1 MILVSVEFQSLRN
14 LQEFAVDTGL
24 DEAFMA
30 NLLEEFFVVT
40 FAVLHNGSEEK
51 YALAG
56 IIVED
61 EAVICDIQNL
71 LSEYSDFIIGRM
83 GIPNVKENL
92 SVISVVLNAPSDV
105 INTISGKLGRIDG
118 VTSKT
123 IFSKA
128 EEA

>member
-1 MILVSVEFQSLRN
+1 MNRAALIGIMIEDNKVSKQINEI
-14 LQEFAVDTGL
+14 
-24 DEAFMA
+24 
-30 NLLEEFFVVT
+30 
-40 FAVLHNGSEEK
+40 LHE
-51 YALAG
+51 Y
-56 IIVED
+56 
-61 EAVICDIQNL
+61 
-71 LSEYSDFIIGRM
+71 SEYIIGRM

>member
-1 MILVSVEFQSLRN
+1 MIEDNKVSPRINEI
-14 LQEFAVDTGL
+14 
-24 DEAFMA
+24 
-30 NLLEEFFVVT
+30 
-40 FAVLHNGSEEK
+40 LH
-51 YALAG
+51 
-56 IIVED
+56 
-61 EAVICDIQNL
+61 
-71 LSEYSDFIIGRM
+71 EYSVYIIGRM

-92 SVISVVLNAPSDV
+92 SVISVVINAPSDV

>member
-1 MILVSVEFQSLRN
+1 MMNRAALIGIMIEDNKVSKQINEI
-14 LQEFAVDTGL
+14 
-24 DEAFMA
+24 
-30 NLLEEFFVVT
+30 
-40 FAVLHNGSEEK
+40 LHE
-51 YALAG
+51 Y
-56 IIVED
+56 
-61 EAVICDIQNL
+61 
-71 LSEYSDFIIGRM
+71 SEYIIGRM

>member
-1 MILVSVEFQSLRN
+1 MIEDNKVSKQINEI
-14 LQEFAVDTGL
+14 
-24 DEAFMA
+24 
-30 NLLEEFFVVT
+30 
-40 FAVLHNGSEEK
+40 LHE
-51 YALAG
+51 Y
-56 IIVED
+56 
-61 EAVICDIQNL
+61 
-71 LSEYSDFIIGRM
+71 SEYIIGRM

-128 EEA
+128 AKT

>member
-1 MILVSVEFQSLRN
+1 MNRAALIGIMIEDNKVSKQINEI
-14 LQEFAVDTGL
+14 
-24 DEAFMA
+24 
-30 NLLEEFFVVT
+30 
-40 FAVLHNGSEEK
+40 LHE
-51 YALAG
+51 Y
-56 IIVED
+56 
-61 EAVICDIQNL
+61 
-71 LSEYSDFIIGRM
+71 SEYIIGRM

-92 SVISVVLNAPSDV
+92 SVISVVLNAPSYV

>member
-1 MILVSVEFQSLRN
+1 MNRAALIGIMIEDNKVSPRINEI
-14 LQEFAVDTGL
+14 
-24 DEAFMA
+24 
-30 NLLEEFFVVT
+30 
-40 FAVLHNGSEEK
+40 LH
-51 YALAG
+51 
-56 IIVED
+56 
-61 EAVICDIQNL
+61 
-71 LSEYSDFIIGRM
+71 EYSVYIIGRM

-92 SVISVVLNAPSDV
+92 SVISVVINAPSDV

>member
-1 MILVSVEFQSLRN
+1 LNRAALIGIMIEDNKVSPRINEI
-14 LQEFAVDTGL
+14 
-24 DEAFMA
+24 
-30 NLLEEFFVVT
+30 
-40 FAVLHNGSEEK
+40 LH
-51 YALAG
+51 
-56 IIVED
+56 
-61 EAVICDIQNL
+61 
-71 LSEYSDFIIGRM
+71 EYSVYIIGRM

-92 SVISVVLNAPSDV
+92 SVISVVINAPSDV